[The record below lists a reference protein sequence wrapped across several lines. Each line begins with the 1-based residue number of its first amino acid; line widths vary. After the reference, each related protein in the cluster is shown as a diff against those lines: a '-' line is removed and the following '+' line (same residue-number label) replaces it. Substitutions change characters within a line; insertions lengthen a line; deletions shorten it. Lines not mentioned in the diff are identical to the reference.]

1 MAEPYWTGFVLLRE
15 LCKLK
20 DFAKEW
26 EGKRY
31 QLKRSH
37 RTVQGMEVFV
47 GGSSLRKEL
56 EGKRRL

>member
-20 DFAKEW
+20 DFAKKC

-31 QLKRSH
+31 RLKRSH

-47 GGSSLRKEL
+47 GAAA
-56 EGKRRL
+56 